1 MWIYAA
7 LAITEG
13 NTKKR
18 KGAKMVAS
26 TDHKERA
33 LALCES
39 VKDLIEKDA
48 RDCERVVCALQPIK
62 DGDRRFLVGSA
73 RTRAR
78 AATFSDCSPNEQWE
92 RVYRT
97 ICGKKKMDCAGIVM
111 PPMPNFSAWP
121 IIVVPEVP
129 LNTMFACL
137 KRYFNCW
144 SYYGDDLENAIDS
157 QKEERDGRTEPYGIW
172 VRAVRDAREEM
183 NNYSADAIKGLGIK
197 TITLN
202 ERVRLEG
209 FHWILTGGKK
219 KGTHLDVNGWNI
231 CTGSRCSDGSVP
243 AVHWGDDEVSVYWCD
258 YGPADPSIGTRLA
271 VTF

>member
-1 MWIYAA
+1 
-7 LAITEG
+7 
-13 NTKKR
+13 
-18 KGAKMVAS
+18 MVAS

-78 AATFSDCSPNEQWE
+78 GVAFGDCSPNEQWE

-97 ICGKKKMDCAGIVM
+97 ICGKKKIDCAGIVM
-111 PPMPNFSAWP
+111 PPTPNFSAWP
-121 IIVVPEVP
+121 IIVVPEVA
-129 LNTMFACL
+129 LNRMFAGL
-137 KRYFNCW
+137 QRNFSCW
-144 SYYGDDLENAIDS
+144 SYCGNDLEAATNWS
-157 QKEERDGRTEPYGIW
+157 LEERDGRTEPYGIW

-183 NNYSADAIKGLGIK
+183 NNCSADAIKGLGIK

-231 CTGSRCSDGSVP
+231 CTGSRYQDGSVP
-243 AVHWGDDEVSVYWCD
+243 AVDWSGYEVHVRWCARGSAYPD
-258 YGPADPSIGTRLA
+258 VGARQVVS
-271 VTF
+271 